1 MVVADNRAYDY
12 SRDYLN
18 TNTAVNKPE
27 EPIKKQKQSPKRK
40 QKPKVHI
47 MSIIMIFSICIFII
61 SRYAYIAE
69 LNFSIHKME
78 KEYKNAS
85 KVTSELNV
93 ELMKT
98 VNLEN
103 LEKVAMKKLHMQYPD
118 VTNQIVYVSVQQPV
132 VERSEGNNSYSGIE
146 DVKENKYLAYAKT
159 AISSII
165 KVLD

>member
-18 TNTAVNKPE
+18 TNQRVNRPD
-27 EPIKKQKQSPKRK
+27 EPIRKPKQNPKRK
-40 QKPKVHI
+40 QKPKLHI
-47 MSIIMIFSICIFII
+47 VSIVLVFSICILII
-61 SRYAYIAE
+61 ARYTYIAE

-78 KEYKNAS
+78 KEYKNAL
-85 KVTSELNV
+85 KAASELNV

-98 VNLEN
+98 VNLDH
-103 LEKVAMKKLHMQYPD
+103 LEKVAMQKLHMQYPD
-118 VTNQIVYVSVQQPV
+118 VTNQIVYVNVQQ
-132 VERSEGNNSYSGIE
+132 SMIAGNDSNKSYSELE

-159 AISSII
+159 MISSIV